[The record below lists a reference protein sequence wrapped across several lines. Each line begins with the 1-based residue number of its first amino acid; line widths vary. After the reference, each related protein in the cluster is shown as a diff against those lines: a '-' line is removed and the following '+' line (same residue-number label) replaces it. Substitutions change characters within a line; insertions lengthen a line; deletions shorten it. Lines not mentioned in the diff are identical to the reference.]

1 MIANAS
7 LAASAALDRLRDH
20 PRHLLLA
27 AFVAGLLATGA
38 SSEAIVVTALAAAGL
53 AGRAGIAALALAAVL
68 AGSLAGQA
76 RLAALDRTA
85 LPPLFGT
92 TVLAE
97 AEQLEQP
104 RSLQHGATVL
114 VKLRWLA
121 VDLSERS
128 GGVPGRGATVP
139 ADDGVRGDAAAAGRS
154 SVVPGA
160 VGERVMVRVR
170 SSTPWPVAPTG
181 AVVRLRGRLRGLGPF
196 EQHYARKGAHA
207 AVTLELAAATGALRG
222 GPWRVV
228 DVIRGRAEAALTVRL
243 PQQQA
248 ALLRGMVLGQDE
260 ALDDRTRDEFRASG
274 LAHILAASGQ
284 NVALLLALA
293 LPLLTLAGLR
303 LRTRLAVAL
312 ALIALYVPLAG
323 AGPSIQR
330 AGVMGAATTV
340 AALAGRPASRWYA
353 LLLAA
358 AVTLLLNPRASSDPG
373 WQLSFAAV
381 VSIALATAAVSAR
394 LRRRKVPAPV
404 ADAVAIAFA
413 ATLGTA
419 PLLAFHFEQ
428 FSVVSLP
435 ANLIAAPAI
444 APVMWLGMLAA
455 AVGQLAP
462 QLAAPLNALNLHLLA
477 FIGAVARTAAGL
489 PGATAEVRVPGDAA
503 LAGVYLLVGAV
514 LVLVRAPGTG
524 RVASWLRASARWR
537 PSASAARPSSPPG
550 TSAGRSSSP
559 LPRASAGRSSSPL
572 PGASA
577 ARWSKPLPG
586 TSADDRPSMPFPRA
600 TRNGESTPGT
610 ASEANATASES
621 SASTTR

>member
-1 MIANAS
+1 MS
-7 LAASAALDRLRDH
+7 AAVAAALDRLRDH

-27 AFVAGLLATGA
+27 AFVAGLLATEA
-38 SSEAIVVTALAAAGL
+38 SPSVVVVAALAAAAL
-53 AGRAGIAALALAAVL
+53 AGRAGVAALALTVVFGGA
-68 AGSLAGQA
+68 LAGQT

-85 LPPLFGT
+85 LPPLFGA
-92 TVLAE
+92 TVVAE

-104 RSLQHGATVL
+104 RPLQHGATVL

-121 VDLSERS
+121 VAGSGAVGAGVASVGATGSGAVS
-128 GGVPGRGATVP
+128 GGLGASGEAPEPIAARTGAAPVPE
-139 ADDGVRGDAAAAGRS
+139 AA
-154 SVVPGA
+154 
-160 VGERVMVRVR
+160 GERVMVRVR

-181 AVVRLRGRLRGLGPF
+181 AVVRLRGRLRALGPF

-207 AVTLELAAATGALRG
+207 AVTLDLAAATGGRRG
-222 GPWRVV
+222 GVWRVI
-228 DVIRGRAEAALTVRL
+228 DTIRGRAERALATGL
-243 PQQQA
+243 PAQQA

-260 ALDDRTRDEFRASG
+260 ALDERTRDEFRASG

-303 LRTRLAVAL
+303 LRARLAVAL

-353 LLLAA
+353 LLLAGA
-358 AVTLLLNPRASSDPG
+358 ATLLLNPRASGDPG
-373 WQLSFAAV
+373 WQMSFAAV

-394 LRRRKVPAPV
+394 LRRRRVPEPV

-428 FSVVSLP
+428 VSVVSLP
-435 ANLIAAPAI
+435 ANLLAAAAV

-462 QLAAPLNALNLHLLA
+462 ELAEPLNAANLYLLA
-477 FIGAVARTAAGL
+477 YIGAVARTAAAL
-489 PGATAEVRVPGDAA
+489 PGATADVRLPGVSA
-503 LAGVYLLVGAV
+503 LAAAYLVVGAV
-514 LVLVRAPGTG
+514 VAFVRRPGPWSVPAG
-524 RVASWLRASARWR
+524 SRW
-537 PSASAARPSSPPG
+537 
-550 TSAGRSSSP
+550 
-559 LPRASAGRSSSPL
+559 
-572 PGASA
+572 
-577 ARWSKPLPG
+577 
-586 TSADDRPSMPFPRA
+586 
-600 TRNGESTPGT
+600 TRNGSRIPGT
-610 ASEANATASES
+610 ASAAKATPS
-621 SASTTR
+621 SAPTSTTR